1 MTTVMNRGRCRQNAN
16 GLCNSTCLCQIFC
29 PDINPEALMSPD
41 PLEIDEIYQVLG
53 RDILRSSLLDDI
65 DLYLECDE
73 DSLYVVP
80 HETLPSN
87 ASHVA
92 KSRLAARVRI
102 SFPPS
107 CQKVSNERVG
117 CTQCSRSFTR
127 ESLLKDHRFRCHGA
141 KDLFPCT
148 LCAYVGQ
155 RHRLLQK
162 HVKRQHRDHVQQ
174 WPGLT
179 GQQNVSRVGSAPDA
193 SPVSCTLPNTAT
205 ADQTVCGSS
214 EFSSTPMQGNVC
226 DLSQPTDSHA
236 SLDTVS
242 SCEIL
247 KHCRTQRARRRVT
260 HTSKQSCTFVQTG
273 GDIARNTKP
282 GRKENVCTVDVTS
295 DVFDQIT
302 NKCSDVFQCNKCDK
316 VFKQRRSHSSH
327 MKRHAGLLTHACSE
341 CNKHFPSR
349 DTLRKHTGTHQAVR
363 QYGCPREGCAKTF
376 RTRYALKEHVTV
388 VHGTKSW
395 LCPHSGCAK
404 AYATEKDLRA
414 HAVAHTGTHTCT
426 ECGKTF
432 RDSHN
437 LTMHGYIHSGI
448 KNMACTLCNY
458 KCVQKSSLNW
468 HIKKKHSD
476 CEVDTVH

>member
-1 MTTVMNRGRCRQNAN
+1 MTTVTNRGRCRQNAN

-80 HETLPSN
+80 HETLPPR

-92 KSRLAARVRI
+92 KSRLATRVRI

-107 CQKVSNERVG
+107 CQQVNNERVG
-117 CTQCSRSFTR
+117 CTQCSCSFTR

-162 HVKRQHRDHVQQ
+162 HMKRQHPNHVQEQ
-174 WPGLT
+174 PELT
-179 GQQNVSRVGSAPDA
+179 CQQSVSRVGSAPDA
-193 SPVSCTLPNTAT
+193 LPNAGV
-205 ADQTVCGSS
+205 ADQTVCGTSDL
-214 EFSSTPMQGNVC
+214 SSTPMQGNVF
-226 DLSQPTDSHA
+226 DLSQPTDSRA
-236 SLDTVS
+236 SLDTLS
-242 SCEIL
+242 SCEIS
-247 KHCRTQRARRRVT
+247 KHCRTQRARIRVI
-260 HTSKQSCTFVQTG
+260 HTSKMSRTFEQTG
-273 GDIARNTKP
+273 GDIVARNTKQR
-282 GRKENVCTVDVTS
+282 RKENVCTVDGTS
-295 DVFDQIT
+295 DAFDKVT
-302 NKCSDVFQCNKCDK
+302 NKCSAVFQCNKCDK
-316 VFKQRRSHSSH
+316 VFKQRRSYNSH
-327 MKRHAGLLTHACSE
+327 TKRHAGLLTHACAE

-349 DTLRKHTGTHQAVR
+349 DTLRKHTKTHQAAR

-376 RTRYALKEHVTV
+376 RTRYALKEHATV

-395 LCPHSGCAK
+395 LCPHADCGK
-404 AYATEKDLRA
+404 AYATEKDLRS
-414 HAVAHTGTHTCT
+414 HAVVHTGTHTCA

-437 LTMHGYIHSGI
+437 LTMHGYIHSGV
-448 KNMACTLCNY
+448 KNMACTLCDY